1 MKRALVTSATSSI
14 GKVIARTLSNAG
26 YELVLHYATNAIL
39 AGKLAAELKA
49 EVLQANFEDKN
60 NIKTFVQ
67 NLRNQPKFDVI
78 INNAGVS
85 RRNDDKKFDE
95 WEAIF
100 NINAITPA
108 IIMGYANELVNDD
121 GVIIN
126 MSSIYGDER
135 FGFVEMKAY
144 DSSKAALNS
153 LTRTFAKQLAPRVRV
168 NAIAPGY
175 VDSRWNKDLG
185 DKERQDL
192 AGEMLMRKFVTPQQV
207 ADLALHMIQ
216 NESLDGEIIYLDG
229 GQSLK
234 TI

>member
-14 GKVIARTLSNAG
+14 GQVVARTLAGAG
-26 YELVLHYATNAIL
+26 YKLVLHYTTNEVL
-39 AGKLAAELKA
+39 AEQLAAELKA
-49 EVLQANFEDKN
+49 EALQANFEDKAAVE
-60 NIKTFVQ
+60 TFIE
-67 NLRNQPKFDVI
+67 NLRNRPKFDVI
-78 INNAGVS
+78 VNNAGVS

-108 IIMGYANELVNDD
+108 IIMGRTDELMNDS

-144 DSSKAALNS
+144 DASKAALNS
-153 LTRTFAKQLAPRVRV
+153 LTRTFAKQLAPHVRV
-168 NAIAPGY
+168 NAVAPGY
-175 VDSRWNKDLG
+175 VESRWNKDLS
-185 DKERQDL
+185 DKERRDL
-192 AGEMLMRKFVTPQQV
+192 ADEMLMRKFVTPQQV
-207 ADLALHMIQ
+207 ADLVLHMIQ
-216 NESLDGEIIYLDG
+216 NEGLDGEIIYLDG

>member
-1 MKRALVTSATSSI
+1 MKRALITSATSSI
-14 GKVIARTLSNAG
+14 GKVIARTLADAG
-26 YELVLHYATNAIL
+26 YELVLHYTSSEELATQ
-39 AGKLAAELKA
+39 LAADLKA
-49 EVLQANFEDKN
+49 EVLQADFGDRSSVEAFID
-60 NIKTFVQ
+60 
-67 NLRNQPKFDVI
+67 NLQSQPKFDVI

-85 RRNDDKKFDE
+85 RRNDDTKFDE
-95 WEAIF
+95 WESIF
-100 NINAITPA
+100 RINAITPA
-108 IIMGYANELVNDD
+108 VIMGYADELLNDG

-135 FGFVEMKAY
+135 FGFVDMKAY
-144 DSSKAALNS
+144 DASKAALNS

-175 VDSRWNKDLG
+175 VDSRWNKDLN

-192 AGEMLMRKFVTPQQV
+192 ANEQLMRKFVTPQQV

-216 NESLDGEIIYLDG
+216 NEGLDGEIIYLDG
-229 GQSLK
+229 GQTLK

>member
-14 GKVIARTLSNAG
+14 GSVIARSLSSAG
-26 YELVLHYATNAIL
+26 YELVLHYTTNKAL
-39 AGKLAAELKA
+39 ASQLASTLKA
-49 EVLQANFEDKN
+49 EVLQADFEDK
-60 NIKTFVQ
+60 IAVDAFIA
-67 NLRNQPKFDVI
+67 NLQNQPKFDVI

-85 RRNDDKKFDE
+85 RRNDDTKFDE

-100 NINAITPA
+100 RINVITPA
-108 IIMGYANELVNDD
+108 IIMGYAGELLNA
-121 GVIIN
+121 GGLIIN

-135 FGFVEMKAY
+135 FGFIEMKAY
-144 DSSKAALNS
+144 DASKAALNS

-175 VDSRWNKDLG
+175 VDSRWNKDLSN
-185 DKERQDL
+185 KERQKL
-192 AGEMLMRKFVTPQQV
+192 ADEMLMRKFVTPQQI
-207 ADLALHMIQ
+207 ADLTLHIIQ
-216 NESLDGEIIYLDG
+216 NEGLDGEVIYLDG